1 MNSAMDAIFQTT
13 SVRKNVKD
21 GDKHLIT
28 LEVVHLSTSELYILY
43 IISRNYL

>member
-1 MNSAMDAIFQTT
+1 MNSAMDAIFQT
-13 SVRKNVKD
+13 KNVKD
-21 GDKHLIT
+21 GVKHLIT